1 MLNPKDP
8 ATQRAMRSMIS
19 DQESKIPFRNLRR
32 DFLVASYRAATL
44 SLPILWLDRMSQV
57 AHATEEEGVTS
68 LQAATDRGLNGA
80 FTVRAEL
87 SVQGNLHLPENAL
100 VSKKLAARVPI
111 ISSATFEYVEQP
123 IVFSNQTA
131 GLFAGVA
138 RRYKTAAA
146 TTTIHQT
153 EYEVKLRSTL
163 NEVAAIRD
171 GTRHIVFSEQGPLS
185 REELDLLKLPVP
197 SSEID
202 TFLPANLQDLEVS
215 STYTLHQDALAQAFQ
230 LGEITNSEVEG
241 TIRSV
246 SDELIQ
252 IELRGDLTG
261 RSELAKTE
269 LELVGKLNFDQ
280 VNQSCNWLAI
290 GIREQREIS
299 AAEPGFDLAA
309 TLKIQKFPLGQT
321 VDEKPQIS
329 KTGGEIAASK
339 LLLEQRSEHLDF
351 QIQTDRSWYMI
362 SDVPGI
368 STMRKIENDQVIAQC
383 DFRKPPRL
391 PDDKQYSIEAF
402 QAEIVQKLGEQLRD
416 LSEVQISSL
425 ETTDLLRVVAE
436 GAAEGIPIRWV
447 FLHFSDS
454 SGRRLIATFTM
465 EAGLGDIFADSDVK
479 IAKSLRFTEVQTKNS
494 EAFVGQN
501 D

>member
-1 MLNPKDP
+1 M
-8 ATQRAMRSMIS
+8 
-19 DQESKIPFRNLRR
+19 
-32 DFLVASYRAATL
+32 
-44 SLPILWLDRMSQV
+44 
-57 AHATEEEGVTS
+57 
-68 LQAATDRGLNGA
+68 
-80 FTVRAEL
+80 
-87 SVQGNLHLPENAL
+87 
-100 VSKKLAARVPI
+100 
-111 ISSATFEYVEQP
+111 
-123 IVFSNQTA
+123 
-131 GLFAGVA
+131 A

-299 AAEPGFDLAA
+299 AANRDS
-309 TLKIQKFPLGQT
+309 TLRRQFQKFPVGQT
-321 VDEKPQIS
+321 FDEKPQIS
-329 KTGGEIAASK
+329 KTGGNCRLNYFWSSVVSIWTFKSK
-339 LLLEQRSEHLDF
+339 
-351 QIQTDRSWYMI
+351 
-362 SDVPGI
+362 P
-368 STMRKIENDQVIAQC
+368 
-383 DFRKPPRL
+383 
-391 PDDKQYSIEAF
+391 
-402 QAEIVQKLGEQLRD
+402 IVRG
-416 LSEVQISSL
+416 
-425 ETTDLLRVVAE
+425 T
-436 GAAEGIPIRWV
+436 
-447 FLHFSDS
+447 
-454 SGRRLIATFTM
+454 
-465 EAGLGDIFADSDVK
+465 
-479 IAKSLRFTEVQTKNS
+479 
-494 EAFVGQN
+494 
-501 D
+501 